1 MAAPVEAH
9 GKGIVHRDLKPA
21 NIMIAKSTVKV
32 LDLGLAKSGQ
42 DETVRQPHGDGN
54 AGLHGAGAIGRANR
68 PTPARI
74 SIRSVASST
83 KC

>member
-1 MAAPVEAH
+1 VQGETIAARLKSGPLPVKTARSYASQIMAAPVEAH

-42 DETVRQPHGDGN
+42 G
-54 AGLHGAGAIGRANR
+54 
-68 PTPARI
+68 
-74 SIRSVASST
+74 
-83 KC
+83 